1 MKNSESIFEEMVD
14 EVQISVKVL
23 KSAIFMK
30 IVKI

>member
-14 EVQISVKVL
+14 EVQINVKVL
-23 KSAIFMK
+23 KSAIFLK